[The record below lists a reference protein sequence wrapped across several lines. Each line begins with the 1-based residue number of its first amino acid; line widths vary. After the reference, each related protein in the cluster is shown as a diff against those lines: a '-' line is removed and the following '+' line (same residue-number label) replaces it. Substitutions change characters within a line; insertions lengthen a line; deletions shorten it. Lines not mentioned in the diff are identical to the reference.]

1 MINTSDNTFEEICPC
16 CSSSSWKKR
25 ELHSMNSYYVCKKCS
40 LNIQE
45 ISNNFS
51 KDDYFKMQQEHHFG
65 DSEILTGTSPLMKQI
80 ESGGNNFKL
89 NMINKYL
96 KTSSDIVEIGS
107 GAGSFAKLMEDKDFN
122 VTIIEESLELSKH
135 LETVIQGQVVNKN
148 LSEYETNKKYDAVC
162 TFQVIEHVIDLLEHL
177 EDIQKLLKDGGLIFL
192 TTPNSESFQHKLP
205 FGLSPNFDSAHL
217 YVLSINSLKLLLKK
231 TGFELIEVATPEY
244 PAIWLR
250 VASKILRRIKGKS
263 ETETAGE
270 YIVNS
275 SPLYQA
281 IYNSFKVI
289 SAPFR
294 YIQSGLRRG
303 NEIFLVARKINNI
316 N

>member
-1 MINTSDNTFEEICPC
+1 MKNLPNNGFNEICPS
-16 CSSSSWKKR
+16 CSSSFWKERK
-25 ELHSMNSYYVCKKCS
+25 LPSMNSYYVCNRCS

-65 DSEILTGTSPLMKQI
+65 DSEFLTQTSPLLKKI
-80 ESGGNNFKL
+80 ESEGNNFKL
-89 NMINKYL
+89 KMVNKYL
-96 KTSSDIVEIGS
+96 TTHSDVVEIGS
-107 GAGSFAKLMEDKDFN
+107 GAGSFAKLMEDQHFN
-122 VTIIEESLELSKH
+122 VSIIEESLELSIH
-135 LETVIQGQVVNKN
+135 LKKVIQGKVINKN
-148 LSEYETNKKYDAVC
+148 LSEYQTDEKHNAVC
-162 TFQVIEHVIDLLEHL
+162 SFQVIEHVIDLREHL
-177 EDIQKLLKDGGLIFL
+177 EDIRNLLQMGGLIFL

-217 YVLSINSLKLLLKK
+217 YVLSKRSLILLLNKS
-231 TGFELIEVATPEY
+231 GFELIEITTPEY

-275 SPLYQA
+275 SPSYQA
-281 IYNSFKVI
+281 IYNSFKFL

-294 YIQSGLRRG
+294 YIQSSLGKG
-303 NEIFLVARKINNI
+303 NEIFIVARKIKE
-316 N
+316 